1 MNDSQLHPSRRE
13 VIGAA
18 AGAMLASAAPA
29 LAELAGGKEPI
40 TIVVIGTGARGSDL
54 IRALTTID
62 NVRIVALADDYPPHL
77 NKAAALVRGAVK
89 TFADYRKMI
98 EVAKPQAAVIA
109 VPLALHYPIASDV
122 LAAGG
127 DVFLEKTMCY
137 SIDDARKLAD
147 QVTRSKQVFQ
157 IGLQRRANAIY
168 DQALAM
174 VQAGHIGQISA
185 IKSQWHRNDS
195 WRRPMPLLKSDPQY
209 ASLDRRLN
217 WRLYRDSSRGLLAE
231 LGSHQMDVANVLLG
245 RPPAR
250 VFATG
255 GIDYWRDGREVAD
268 NVFCIF
274 EYDMPPAA
282 NGGADAK
289 PYTVRVTYS
298 AICNNALEGA
308 SEMVMGN
315 KGTLYLTS
323 DKGLLYRE
331 QVPEQI
337 QWAAPSTLPNAA
349 AAEQNAAVIT
359 AGKTLKMSNDPF
371 AHRGKPIEIDNEG
384 GDDTRAELV
393 SFLDHVRRRDPKTIC
408 DARAGLID
416 AATVLSAHEALM
428 TGKTVE
434 FPKDI

>member
-1 MNDSQLHPSRRE
+1 MNDLHHHPSRRE

-29 LAELAGGKEPI
+29 FADLSGGKDSI
-40 TIVVIGTGARGSDL
+40 TVAVIGTGARGSDL
-54 IRALTTID
+54 IRALTTVD
-62 NVRIVALADDYPPHL
+62 DVRIVALADDYPPHL
-77 NKAAALVRGAVK
+77 NKAAALVGDVK
-89 TFADYRKMI
+89 TFSDYRKMLQS
-98 EVAKPQAAVIA
+98 ARPQAAVIA

-122 LAAGG
+122 LAAGC
-127 DVFLEKTMCY
+127 DLFLEKTMCY

-147 QVTRSKQVFQ
+147 QVMQSKRVFQ
-157 IGLQRRANAIY
+157 VGLQRRANAIY

-195 WRRPMPLLKSDPQY
+195 WRRPVPLPKSDPQW
-209 ASLDRRLN
+209 AQLDRRLN

-245 RPPAR
+245 RPPSR
-250 VFATG
+250 VFAAG

-274 EYDMPPAA
+274 EYDMPPAPK
-282 NGGADAK
+282 GGADAK

-298 AICNNALEGA
+298 AICNNAFEGA
-308 SEMVMGN
+308 SELAIGN

-331 QVPEQI
+331 QAPEQI
-337 QWAAPSTLPNAA
+337 QWAAPSTQSSAA
-349 AAEQNAAVIT
+349 AAEQNAAVVT

-393 SFLDHVRRRDPKTIC
+393 SFVDHVRRRDTKTIC

-416 AATVLSAHEALM
+416 AATVLSAHEAMM

-434 FPKDI
+434 FPKEID